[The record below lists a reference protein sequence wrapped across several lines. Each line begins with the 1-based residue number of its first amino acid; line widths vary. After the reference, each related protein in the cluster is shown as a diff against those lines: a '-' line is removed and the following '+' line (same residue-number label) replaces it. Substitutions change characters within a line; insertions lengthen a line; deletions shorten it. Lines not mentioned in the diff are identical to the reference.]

1 MATQGPGVKVGNSRL
16 ARAAT
21 YSEETQQSLMH
32 CQLPLVLRLALDPQ
46 NWPAAAPLHLPHFQM
61 FPRCHPQPPEH
72 PAQIG
77 LRLLGPDLQ
86 LVRCLEHQNRS
97 VTREIY
103 VSSMWQV
110 PG

>member
-1 MATQGPGVKVGNSRL
+1 MAAHGPGVKVGNSRL

-21 YSEETQQSLMH
+21 YSEETQQSLMQ

-46 NWPAAAPLHLPHFQM
+46 HWLAAVRLHLPHFQT
-61 FPRCHPQPPEH
+61 FLRCHPQSPEH

-86 LVRCLEHQNRS
+86 LLRCLENQNLS
-97 VTREIY
+97 VTRERY